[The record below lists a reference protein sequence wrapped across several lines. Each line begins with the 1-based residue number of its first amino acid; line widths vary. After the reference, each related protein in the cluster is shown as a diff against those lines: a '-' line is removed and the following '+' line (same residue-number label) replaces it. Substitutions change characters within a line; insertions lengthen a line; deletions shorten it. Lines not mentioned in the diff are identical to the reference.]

1 MRSTTHRILLTCAVA
16 AAGAV
21 GAGTAAAGPPTP
33 GAPVEDEIPAGIAC
47 ADFDLRIEGTGGL
60 RVDRTFVD
68 RDGEVVRTL
77 STGTG
82 SALTFTNLS
91 TGASVS
97 FSSTGA
103 VQRTQISPDGTT
115 TVTTTGSSVL
125 ILFPTD
131 VPAGPSTTLYVGRVV
146 FTVDAAGVFTLVST
160 SGRSTDICAAST
172 A

>member
-1 MRSTTHRILLTCAVA
+1 MRTTIRRLLVLSA

-21 GAGTAAAGPPTP
+21 VAGVGPAAAAPTP
-33 GAPVEDEIPAGIAC
+33 APPVEDEFPAGLAC
-47 ADFDLRIEGTGGL
+47 PDFDLRIEGTGGL
-60 RVDRTFVD
+60 RVHRTFVD